1 MSGTHTR
8 PMTLEGVMVPD
19 ANVAVVKDFHEWAKA
34 DAKKT
39 LDANPATFGIVRGAV
54 SELHAIAE
62 RRDDSQ
68 MRDLVA
74 TMRSKAI
81 RLRRDVYAALEAD
94 GADQAR
100 LTLRAESL
108 DLATRAATAVITAKA
123 GASMQRGCTAE
134 RRLREA
140 MFLQVQ
146 AQTAA
151 TRHASLALIEGQM

>member
-1 MSGTHTR
+1 MGR
-8 PMTLEGVMVPD
+8 GGCEEDL
-19 ANVAVVKDFHEWAKA
+19 
-34 DAKKT
+34 

-62 RRDDSQ
+62 RRDDSR

-100 LTLRAESL
+100 LALRAESL

-123 GASMQRGCTAE
+123 GASMQRGCTAGDDFAKRCSSRCK
-134 RRLREA
+134 RRRRRG
-140 MFLQVQ
+140 
-146 AQTAA
+146 
-151 TRHASLALIEGQM
+151 TRRSR